1 MSSDSPRDAQY
12 YAHAQ
17 KQEVAEVLQFCIF
30 SEMTVLNCFSDTL
43 FSSDVVQFVR
53 LIPWRNSRNCFVFL
67 HVSGIDNRIGT
78 FKECS

>member
-1 MSSDSPRDAQY
+1 MFSDSPRYAQY

-17 KQEVAEVLQFCIF
+17 KQEIAKVLQFCIF
-30 SEMTVLNCFSDTL
+30 SEMTVLNCFSDVL
-43 FSSDVVQFVR
+43 LSYDVVGFVR
-53 LIPWRNSRNCFVFL
+53 LIPWRNSRNYFVFL